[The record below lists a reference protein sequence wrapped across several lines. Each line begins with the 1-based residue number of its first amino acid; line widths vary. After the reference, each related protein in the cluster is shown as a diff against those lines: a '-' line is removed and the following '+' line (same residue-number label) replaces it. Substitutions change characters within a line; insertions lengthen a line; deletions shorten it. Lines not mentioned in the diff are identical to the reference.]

1 MIFITIMHQ
10 FNVIIHVKRVCGYVV
25 DFSGYAYL
33 KWQGLEGTYKCFRAS
48 KGSLWH
54 LYVHKNSDMKFKN

>member
-25 DFSGYAYL
+25 DFSGYVGML
-33 KWQGLEGTYKCFRAS
+33 NVIL
-48 KGSLWH
+48 
-54 LYVHKNSDMKFKN
+54 

>member
-10 FNVIIHVKRVCGYVV
+10 FNVIIHVKRVCGYMV

-33 KWQGLEGTYKCFRAS
+33 VWKGHTNVFEPV
-48 KGSLWH
+48 KGSL
-54 LYVHKNSDMKFKN
+54 

>member
-25 DFSGYAYL
+25 DFCGYSCL

-48 KGSLWH
+48 KGMVIAPLCTVKCRH
-54 LYVHKNSDMKFKN
+54 EV

>member
-10 FNVIIHVKRVCGYVV
+10 FNVIINVKRVCGYVV

-33 KWQGLEGTYKCFRAS
+33 KWQGLEGTY
-48 KGSLWH
+48 
-54 LYVHKNSDMKFKN
+54 

>member
-25 DFSGYAYL
+25 DFSGYAYF
-33 KWQGLEGTYKCFRAS
+33 KWPGLEVKDRYGTFMYTK
-48 KGSLWH
+48 
-54 LYVHKNSDMKFKN
+54 MQT

>member
-48 KGSLWH
+48 IGSL
-54 LYVHKNSDMKFKN
+54 

>member
-33 KWQGLEGTYKCFRAS
+33 KWQGHTNVLEPVKDRYSTFMYTK
-48 KGSLWH
+48 
-54 LYVHKNSDMKFKN
+54 MQT

>member
-10 FNVIIHVKRVCGYVV
+10 FNIIIHVKRVCGYVV

-48 KGSLWH
+48 KRSLWH
-54 LYVHKNSDMKFKN
+54 LYAHKNADMKFKN

>member
-10 FNVIIHVKRVCGYVV
+10 FNVIIHVKRDCGYVV

-33 KWQGLEGTYKCFRAS
+33 KVARFGRDIQMF
-48 KGSLWH
+48 
-54 LYVHKNSDMKFKN
+54 

>member
-33 KWQGLEGTYKCFRAS
+33 KWQGLEGTYKVLEPVKDRYSTFMYT
-48 KGSLWH
+48 K
-54 LYVHKNSDMKFKN
+54 MQT

>member
-10 FNVIIHVKRVCGYVV
+10 FNVIIHVKRVIGYVV

-33 KWQGLEGTYKCFRAS
+33 KWQGLEGIYKCFPVKDRYS
-48 KGSLWH
+48 TFM
-54 LYVHKNSDMKFKN
+54 YTTMQT

>member
-48 KGSLWH
+48 KGSFSTFM
-54 LYVHKNSDMKFKN
+54 YTKMQT

>member
-10 FNVIIHVKRVCGYVV
+10 FNVIIHVKRVCDYVV
-25 DFSGYAYL
+25 DLSGYAYL

-48 KGSLWH
+48 KGSL
-54 LYVHKNSDMKFKN
+54 

>member
-33 KWQGLEGTYKCFRAS
+33 KWQGHTNVFEPE
-48 KGSLWH
+48 KGSL
-54 LYVHKNSDMKFKN
+54 

>member
-1 MIFITIMHQ
+1 MIFITIMHK

-33 KWQGLEGTYKCFRAS
+33 KWQGLEGTYKCF
-48 KGSLWH
+48 
-54 LYVHKNSDMKFKN
+54 

>member
-25 DFSGYAYL
+25 DFSGYVVDFSGYAYL
-33 KWQGLEGTYKCFRAS
+33 KWQGLEGTYKSFRAS
-48 KGSLWH
+48 KGSL
-54 LYVHKNSDMKFKN
+54 

>member
-33 KWQGLEGTYKCFRAS
+33 KCILEPVKDRYSTFMYTK
-48 KGSLWH
+48 
-54 LYVHKNSDMKFKN
+54 M

>member
-33 KWQGLEGTYKCFRAS
+33 KWQGLEGHTKVLEPVKDRYSTFTYTK
-48 KGSLWH
+48 
-54 LYVHKNSDMKFKN
+54 MQT